1 MRRGCR
7 NLNVQEIAN
16 LDGLG
21 GDAVLARVAELANR
35 AAVFFDLVDD
45 LGVALADGRLDNVQS
60 SLKALKF
67 KNKENQKKKKKS
79 TSWWLPSSPART
91 CAKAAASTAPF
102 IERVRWLNS
111 AKASRVGWARTPSCV
126 ISVTTRYSGELRSTL
141 KPFPLAWCAS

>member
-67 KNKENQKKKKKS
+67 KNKENQKKKYE
-79 TSWWLPSSPART
+79 LV
-91 CAKAAASTAPF
+91 AALLASKDLRQGGSEHGAVHRAGALVKLGQGFTGGMGTYSQLCDLRNDAVLW
-102 IERVRWLNS
+102 RV
-111 AKASRVGWARTPSCV
+111 AVDA
-126 ISVTTRYSGELRSTL
+126 
-141 KPFPLAWCAS
+141 